1 MPPVNVK
8 KVLKRISSFKI
19 KRVGV
24 LYTFRF
30 MSLGNNAEIGWYVEV
45 ENINIFD
52 FKICAYVRR

>member
-1 MPPVNVK
+1 MPQVNIK

-24 LYTFRF
+24 LHTFRF

-52 FKICAYVRR
+52 FKICVYVRR

>member
-1 MPPVNVK
+1 MLPVDVK
-8 KVLKRISSFKI
+8 KVLKRLSSFKI

-30 MSLGNNAEIGWYVEV
+30 MSLGNYAEIGWYVEV

-52 FKICAYVRR
+52 FKICEYVR